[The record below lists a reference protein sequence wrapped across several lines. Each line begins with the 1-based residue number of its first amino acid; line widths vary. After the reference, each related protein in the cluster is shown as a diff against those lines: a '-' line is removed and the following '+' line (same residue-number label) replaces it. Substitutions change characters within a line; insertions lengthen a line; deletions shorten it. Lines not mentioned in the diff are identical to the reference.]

1 MQCWYSY
8 DWILC
13 VVRASID
20 QKDAVASERKASS
33 DWSAARTRTNDY
45 IIVFRLRREGVRRY
59 YSLDEA

>member
-1 MQCWYSY
+1 M
-8 DWILC
+8 
-13 VVRASID
+13 VRASID